1 MAKKDTSD
9 SSRQSSTPKVRKS
22 RKASVEA
29 PPPVVQLEVSPESFA
44 HIPSDA
50 DIARKAYAL
59 WEGRGRPMGSPD
71 EDWYRAQQE
80 LTRNVKTNG
89 AHA

>member
-9 SSRQSSTPKVRKS
+9 SSKQPRARKT
-22 RKASVEA
+22 RKTSAEPVPAMPLAAS
-29 PPPVVQLEVSPESFA
+29 LESVSYA
-44 HIPSDA
+44 PSDE

-59 WEGRGRPMGSPD
+59 WESRGRPLGSPD
-71 EDWYRAQQE
+71 EDWYRARQE
-80 LTRNVKTNG
+80 LTASAKSNG